1 MDNGKILLVTGAS
14 SEVGASLIQKTANNY
29 DKIWAHYH
37 SSKGMIDDL
46 INELGDKIIPVQAD
60 FRDMDSTKQ
69 LIEKI
74 QASGE
79 WPGHIV
85 HLSASS
91 PASQRFPKNE
101 WNHWQEEIDTSL
113 RSAVMI
119 LQEFIPK
126 MAKMKSGKIVMVLTS
141 YLFGIPPKFQSSYI
155 TVKYALLGLVRT
167 LAAEYA
173 PKGITIN
180 AVSPDMMETKF
191 LSNLSE
197 LAIEQSAKDNPR
209 GRNVKVEE
217 CVPAIEYFLS
227 SASDMVTGQ
236 NIGITGGAR

>member
-1 MDNGKILLVTGAS
+1 M
-14 SEVGASLIQKTANNY
+14 E
-29 DKIWAHYH
+29 
-37 SSKGMIDDL
+37 
-46 INELGDKIIPVQAD
+46 
-60 FRDMDSTKQ
+60 STQ
-69 LIEKI
+69 QMIEKI

-101 WNHWQEEIDTSL
+101 W
-113 RSAVMI
+113 
-119 LQEFIPK
+119 
-126 MAKMKSGKIVMVLTS
+126 
-141 YLFGIPPKFQSSYI
+141 
-155 TVKYALLGLVRT
+155 LGLVRT
-167 LAAEYA
+167 LATEYA
-173 PKGITIN
+173 PKGITVN

-209 GRNVKVEE
+209 GRNIKVEE

-227 SASDMVTGQ
+227 SVSDMVTGQ
-236 NIGITGGAR
+236 NMGITGGAR